1 MSASPTVP
9 AAKSRSRAG
18 SILWQVLV
26 VTHRYLG
33 VALGILVLVWFL
45 SGIVMMY
52 VPYPQR
58 GETERTAALAPIPWE
73 RCCTLGEAAANPA
86 EDVDRVQLENVAGRP
101 ALRIRR
107 PPRPD
112 SIVDL
117 ETGMALA
124 IDAGV
129 ARAVA
134 EESARRIIGPDTAI
148 ISAELIERDQW
159 TVGDN
164 GINRRPV
171 YRFAYDD
178 PAATRLYVSNITA
191 EAFVWTTGTQRFW
204 NWLGAI
210 PHWLYFTE
218 LRKNG
223 PLWVQIIIWTSLLG
237 TFLTV
242 IGLYLGIARF
252 KKSKTG
258 RLSPYSGWFYW
269 HHLIG
274 LAFGVVTLTWV
285 ASGLFSMEPWGFLA
299 SRGGEE
305 VQRLPGGPLQMGAV
319 QQSLQQL
326 SARDM
331 AQTVSLTSLPL
342 DGQLYWRAT
351 YADGTVRRLNAQGEP
366 APVTEDELSA
376 RARLLA
382 EPYDIRS
389 AGMINSEDAYY
400 FRFNGF
406 AQRDPLVLPVY
417 RVILNDPQSIRYYL
431 DPRTGAL
438 LRRLDSGAKS
448 YRWLFDG
455 LHRLDFT
462 AWLRIRPLWD
472 VITLFLMIG
481 STVGVFTGVWLG
493 IRRIGIDLTF
503 KRRPR
508 A

>member
-1 MSASPTVP
+1 MSAVP
-9 AAKSRSRAG
+9 SLPETKRRSAAGRIVWDS
-18 SILWQVLV
+18 LV
-26 VTHRYLG
+26 VIHRYLG
-33 VALGILVLVWFL
+33 VALGLLMLVWFV

-58 GETERTAALAPIPWE
+58 GETERVAALSDIPWE
-73 RCCTLGEAAANPA
+73 RCCNFAGSSIAAAD
-86 EDVDRVQLENVAGRP
+86 EVDRIQLENIARRA
-101 ALRIRR
+101 ALRVRQ
-107 PPRPD
+107 PPGPD
-112 SIVDL
+112 SIIDL
-117 ETGMALA
+117 DSGEPLA
-124 IDAGV
+124 IDEDA

-134 EESARRIIGPDTAI
+134 AESANRIIGPGTQI
-148 ISAELIERDQW
+148 LSQELIERDQW

-178 PAATRLYVSNITA
+178 PARTRLYVSSITG
-191 EAFVWTTGTQRFW
+191 EAFVWTTGFQRFW

-223 PLWVQIIIWTSLLG
+223 PLWVDIIIWTSLLG

-252 KKSKTG
+252 RKSKSG

-274 LAFGVVTLTWV
+274 LAFGIIILTWT

-299 SRGGEE
+299 SEGGEE
-305 VQRLPGGPLQMGAV
+305 VDRIPGEPLRMGEV
-319 QQSLQQL
+319 QESLMAL
-326 SARDM
+326 RGRDLGDV
-331 AQTVSLTSLPL
+331 VSLTSLRL
-342 DGQLYWRAT
+342 DGRLYWRAM
-351 YADGTVRRLNAQGEP
+351 ARNGSVRRLDASGADAPP
-366 APVTEDELSA
+366 AEAELAA
-376 RARLLA
+376 RAQLLA
-382 EPYDIRS
+382 DPWDIQS
-389 AGMINSEDAYY
+389 AQLIKSEDAYW

-417 RVILNDPQSIRYYL
+417 RVILNDPQAIRYYL

-438 LRRLDSGAKS
+438 LRRLDNGGKG

-455 LHRLDFT
+455 LHRFDFT
-462 AWLRIRPLWD
+462 QWLRTRPLWD
-472 VITLFLMIG
+472 IIVLFLMIG
-481 STVGVFTGVWLG
+481 GTVGTFTGVWLG
-493 IRRIGIDLTF
+493 IRRIRLDLTF
-503 KRRPR
+503 RPKRR
-508 A
+508 

>member
-1 MSASPTVP
+1 MSAVPTIP
-9 AAKSRSRAG
+9 ETKRRSKTGAL
-18 SILWQVLV
+18 IWQVLV

-33 VALGILVLVWFL
+33 VALGLLMLVWFL

-58 GETERTAALAPIPWE
+58 GETERVAALAPIAWD
-73 RCCTLGEAAANPA
+73 RCCIMNDVGLDPA
-86 EDVDRVQLENVAGRP
+86 DEVDRVQLENIADRP

-107 PPRPD
+107 PPRAD
-112 SIVDL
+112 LIVDL
-117 ETGMALA
+117 ESGGLLA
-124 IDAGV
+124 IDDAV

-134 EESARRIIGPDTAI
+134 QESANRIISPDTQI
-148 ISAELIERDQW
+148 VSAELIERDQW

-178 PAATRLYVSNITA
+178 PARTRLYVSSITA

-218 LRKNG
+218 FRKYG
-223 PLWVQIIIWTSLLG
+223 PLWVQVIIWTSLLG

-242 IGLYLGIARF
+242 LGLYLGIARF
-252 KKSKTG
+252 KKSKSG

-274 LAFGVVTLTWV
+274 LAFGIVTLTWV

-299 SRGGEE
+299 SEGGEE
-305 VQRLPGGPLQMGAV
+305 VERLPGGPMTIGAV
-319 QQSLQQL
+319 TESLVQL
-326 SARDM
+326 NARGIG
-331 AQTVSLTSLPL
+331 APVSLTTLPL
-342 DGQLYWRAT
+342 DGRLYWRAT
-351 YADGTVRRLNAQGEP
+351 YADGSVVRLDEAGEP
-366 APVTEDELSA
+366 APVPETELRA
-376 RARLLA
+376 RAELLA
-382 EPYDIRS
+382 QPYEIRS
-389 AGMINSEDAYY
+389 AEMIASEDAYY

-431 DPRTGAL
+431 DPRTGSL
-438 LRRLDSGAKS
+438 LRRLDSGSKG

-462 AWLRIRPLWD
+462 AWLRTRPLWD
-472 VITLFLMIG
+472 FITLFLMIG
-481 STVGVFTGVWLG
+481 STIGVFTGVWLG
-493 IRRIGIDLTF
+493 VRRIGIDLSIG
-503 KRRPR
+503 RRR
-508 A
+508 RG